1 MKIYIN
7 GEYFDR
13 ENAKVSV
20 FDHGLLYGDGIF
32 EGIRIYNG
40 TIFKLKEHVK
50 RLYASAK
57 TIFLDIPMTET
68 KMEKTLIEA
77 FKENNKKEGYIRLVV
92 TRGDGDLGIDPA
104 KCKKANVIIIVDD
117 ISLYPKEYYENGIAV
132 ITASTQ
138 RISPASFDVRVKSL
152 NYLNNILAKIEAR
165 QAGVLEA
172 IMLTSQGYVAECTAD
187 NIFIVKNNYLYSPCS
202 YHGALEG
209 ITLNTIIE
217 LAQNVKIKTEFA
229 TLTKYDLYNAD
240 ECFFSGTGAE
250 LMPVVKIDGRIIAN
264 GKPGPVTKKLLNEFN
279 SYINSYLN

>member
-7 GEYFDR
+7 GEYFDK
-13 ENAKVSV
+13 EKAKISV

-57 TIFLDIPMTET
+57 TIFLDIPMTE
-68 KMEKTLIEA
+68 KEMEKALLEA
-77 FKENNKKEGYIRLVV
+77 YKENYKKEGYIRLVV
-92 TRGDGDLGIDPA
+92 TRGDGDLGVDPA

-117 ISLYPKEYYENGIAV
+117 ISLYPKEFYENGIAV

-138 RISPASFDVRVKSL
+138 RISPAAFDVRVKSL
-152 NYLNNILAKIEAR
+152 NYLNNVLAKIEAR

-172 IMLTSQGYVAECTAD
+172 IMLTNQGYVAECTAD
-187 NIFIVKNNYLYSPCS
+187 NIFIVKNNKLFSPSS

-217 LAQNVKIKTEFA
+217 LAEKDKIKTEFA
-229 TLTKYDLYNAD
+229 TLTRYDLYNAD

-250 LMPVVKIDGRIIAN
+250 LMPVIKIDGRSIGN
-264 GKPGPVTKKLLNEFN
+264 GKPGPVTKKLLKDFN
-279 SYINSYLN
+279 AYIKSYSN

>member
-7 GEYFDR
+7 GEYFDK

-57 TIFLDIPMTET
+57 TIFLDIPMTE
-68 KMEKTLIEA
+68 KEMEEALIDA
-77 FKENNKKEGYIRLVV
+77 FKKNYKKEGYIRLVV

-104 KCKKANVIIIVDD
+104 KCKKANIIIIVDN
-117 ISLYPKEYYENGIAV
+117 ISLYPKEHYENGIAV

-138 RISPASFDVRVKSL
+138 RIPPASFDVRVKSL

-187 NIFIVKNNYLYSPCS
+187 NIFIVKNNKLYSPNS
-202 YHGALEG
+202 FHGALEG
-209 ITLNTIIE
+209 ITLNTIIK
-217 LAQNVKIKTEFA
+217 LAEKIDIKTEFA

-250 LMPVVKIDGRIIAN
+250 LMPVVKIDARSIGN
-264 GKPGPVTKKLLNEFN
+264 GKPGTLTGKIYNEFN
-279 SYINSYLN
+279 NYIKSYAE